1 MIGKTSIREAA
12 RSRRCLVFADGFF
25 EHHHKNR
32 KTFPYFIQLKNL
44 TSMTLTGLWD
54 EWKDASSGLV
64 RSTYTIVTTTA
75 NPMTTRIHNNPKLED
90 GTTYAIDIT

>member
-1 MIGKTSIREAA
+1 
-12 RSRRCLVFADGFF
+12 
-25 EHHHKNR
+25 
-32 KTFPYFIQLKNL
+32 
-44 TSMTLTGLWD
+44 MTLTGLWD

>member
-1 MIGKTSIREAA
+1 
-12 RSRRCLVFADGFF
+12 
-25 EHHHKNR
+25 
-32 KTFPYFIQLKNL
+32 
-44 TSMTLTGLWD
+44 MTLTGLWD

-64 RSTYTIVTTTA
+64 RTYTIVTTTA